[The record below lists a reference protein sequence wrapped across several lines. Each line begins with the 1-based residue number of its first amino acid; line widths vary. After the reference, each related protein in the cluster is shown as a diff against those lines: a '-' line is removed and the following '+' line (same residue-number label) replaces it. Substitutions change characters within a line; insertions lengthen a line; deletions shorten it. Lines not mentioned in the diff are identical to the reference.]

1 MRLLI
6 LADGRSPIAVNWLRY
21 LVEAGHEVHLVSSFP
36 CQFLPGLAS
45 GRVLPLALSGLKPG
59 GSGSGR
65 PAGRLWSASLAEVR
79 MRTRQWIGPLTLYGA
94 ARQLH
99 RISQDIQPDLVH
111 AMRIPYEGMTAA
123 LAGLSQPLLISVW
136 GNDFTLHAPTTP
148 LMRSL
153 TRHALDAAQ
162 ALHTDCHRD
171 LRLARAWGFHPT
183 KPGIVI
189 PTSGGI
195 RREIF
200 YPPQARPGSP
210 RVINP
215 RGFRAYVRSD
225 TFFAALPQVL
235 ERYPAARFLC
245 PSMAGDPQA
254 GRLLAASGCASQVDL
269 LSHQTPAQM
278 AELYRQAQVAV
289 SPTIH
294 DGTPNTLLE
303 AMACGC
309 FPVAGDLESLREW
322 ITPGVNGLLIDPG
335 SPADLAAAILT
346 ALDSE
351 SLRTKAQVYNQQLI
365 ASQAEQS
372 HVMAAAQAFYQEVAA
387 SL

>member
-1 MRLLI
+1 MRLLF
-6 LADGRSPIAVNWLRY
+6 LADGRSPIAANWLSY

-36 CQFLPGLAS
+36 CHFLPGLAS
-45 GRVLPLALSGLKPG
+45 GRVLPLALSGLKAG

-65 PAGRLWSASLAEVR
+65 PAGKLWSASLVGAR
-79 MRTRQWIGPLTLYGA
+79 MRARQWIGPLTLYGA

-99 RISQDIQPDLVH
+99 RISQEIQPELVH

-123 LAGLSQPLLISVW
+123 LAGLNQPLVISVW

-148 LMRSL
+148 LMRKL
-153 TRHALDAAQ
+153 TRSALDAAQ
-162 ALHTDCHRD
+162 ALHTDCRRD
-171 LRLARAWGFHPT
+171 LRLARAWGFHPS

-200 YPPQARPGSP
+200 YPPQERTGPP

-225 TFFAALPQVL
+225 TFFAALSQVL
-235 ERYPAARFLC
+235 ERYPEARFLC

-254 GRLLAASGCASQVDL
+254 ERLLAASGCASQVDL
-269 LSHQTPAQM
+269 LPHQTPSEM

-346 ALDSE
+346 ALDSP
-351 SLRTKAQVYNQQLI
+351 SLRAKAQAYNQQLI
-365 ASQAEQS
+365 DTQAEQS
-372 HVMAAAQAFYQEVAA
+372 QVMAAAQAFYQEAA
-387 SL
+387 ALH